1 MVVPPGY
8 GVGDIIAI
16 ANLGVQAWKV
26 YKKCKAALEIFRNI
40 STEVLS
46 MHDVL
51 KEVEEALDDHP
62 HPLPQSKLDGLNY
75 ILAGS
80 RDALSD
86 LEALLG
92 KYESLGTQSKRT
104 WK

>member
-1 MVVPPGY
+1 MRAVIFQPPASFSAPPSLLPPSLLQTPRMVVPPGY

-51 KEVEEALDDHP
+51 KEVEEALVIIH
-62 HPLPQSKLDGLNY
+62 
-75 ILAGS
+75 ILS
-80 RDALSD
+80 RSR
-86 LEALLG
+86 
-92 KYESLGTQSKRT
+92 SLMA
-104 WK
+104 